1 MAINVVS
8 NAGPL
13 SEREDIWINPSLCI
27 RLLEEIFTS

>member
-13 SEREDIWINPSLCI
+13 SEREDIWISPDLCKGF
-27 RLLEEIFTS
+27 LKDENK